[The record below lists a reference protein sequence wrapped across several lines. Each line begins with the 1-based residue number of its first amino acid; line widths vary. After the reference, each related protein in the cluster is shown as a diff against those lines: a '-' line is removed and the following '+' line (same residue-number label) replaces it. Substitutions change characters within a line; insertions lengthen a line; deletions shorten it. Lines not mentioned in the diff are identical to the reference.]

1 MAMATTGE
9 RLKEAMEAR
18 NYKQVDVVRKA
29 KPLCEKYGR
38 QLKKNALSQ
47 YIHDKVEPR
56 RDMIA
61 LLAEALNVDDAW
73 LTGYDVP
80 MERNTPVPIV
90 EDGLEKKLSSL
101 TPELLNTL
109 DRFLELAQADPETAE
124 RFLSF
129 AVQELGSSRQ
139 ER

>member
-90 EDGLEKKLSSL
+90 EDGLSPAREA
-101 TPELLNTL
+101 LLNEVDSMNEEEIYHLL
-109 DRFLELAQADPETAE
+109 DVIR
-124 RFLSF
+124 
-129 AVQELGSSRQ
+129 AVKGVK
-139 ER
+139 

>member
-9 RLKEAMEAR
+9 RLKEALEAR

-61 LLAEALNVDDAW
+61 LLAEALNVDDADISIPAQ
-73 LTGYDVP
+73 DV
-80 MERNTPVPIV
+80 
-90 EDGLEKKLSSL
+90 
-101 TPELLNTL
+101 
-109 DRFLELAQADPETAE
+109 DPEVFAESKIGCTTSDPSKHYGSTALFCRAFFE
-124 RFLSF
+124 VSVPFDCR
-129 AVQELGSSRQ
+129 AVL
-139 ER
+139 